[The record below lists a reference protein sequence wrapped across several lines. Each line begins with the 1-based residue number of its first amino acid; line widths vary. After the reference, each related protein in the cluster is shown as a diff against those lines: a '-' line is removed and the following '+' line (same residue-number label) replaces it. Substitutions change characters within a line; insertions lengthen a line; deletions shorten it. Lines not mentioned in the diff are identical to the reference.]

1 MNDQKYNGWANYQTW
16 RIALEWFDDDMS
28 DLFDLEQDPDELA
41 TALREFVEIHVD
53 DSIKDAYLAGY
64 VYHFLQAVDWQE
76 IAEHLIENNK
86 E

>member
-1 MNDQKYNGWANYQTW
+1 MNDQKYNGWTNYQTW

-41 TALREFVEIHVD
+41 MALREFVEIHIE
-53 DSIKDAYLAGY
+53 DSIKDTYLVGY

-76 IAEHLIENNK
+76 IAEHLIENN
-86 E
+86 EE